1 MYRGVIKV
9 GLIAFMAV
17 VLIGLGL
24 TAVVRFRE
32 QANRTRCVDNL
43 RQVGWFALWHYA
55 DPDAAFPKRPDA
67 PNPAFL
73 PPALQLDPNRAFP
86 AAPTPNPA
94 PPPPHRP
101 TPLAPPTSTLAH

>member
-73 PPALQLDPNRAFP
+73 QPDLQLDPNRTFP
-86 AAPTPNPA
+86 AG
-94 PPPPHRP
+94 
-101 TPLAPPTSTLAH
+101 TLANPDLTPDHRLSWMVVLLPYLG